1 MITLNAPYTVGLWT
15 VRPGNEKA
23 FIVEWTAFAKWTAE
37 NQAGSGTGYLLQ
49 DPLNPQ
55 QFISYGPWE
64 NTAAID
70 AWRNRPEFKA
80 FAAKAKELC
89 EVFQPRSLVLVAAS
103 E

>member
-1 MITLNAPYTVGLWT
+1 MIKLNEPYTVGLWT
-15 VRPGNEKA
+15 VKPGNEME
-23 FIVEWTAFAKWTAE
+23 FIAEWTAFAKWTAG
-37 NQAGSGTGYLLQ
+37 NQTGAGMGYLLQ
-49 DPLNPQ
+49 DPQNTR

-64 NTAAID
+64 SSAAID

-80 FAAKAKELC
+80 FVTRAKELC